1 MSFLILIKAS
11 QLLPYMLHYLKPI
24 WHIYYLWRAN
34 SRTKLL
40 LTFCDRFFLK
50 KSSSIIYRLI
60 FCLLSTEW
68 QSEKFTNLAR

>member
-1 MSFLILIKAS
+1 MFFLILIKAS